1 MHDMATDANGV
12 YSNLPDFAG
21 IYCIKP
27 RVESRWEELN
37 RFVPNPY
44 THSHQKV
51 KGGLTNM
58 VSAPTNGVCFTK
70 TYYQYDSPQCKV

>member
-27 RVESRWEELN
+27 RVESRWDELN
-37 RFVPNPY
+37 RVCSKSIHTLTSKGEWR
-44 THSHQKV
+44 THKHGFSSYKWGMFYKDILPV
-51 KGGLTNM
+51 
-58 VSAPTNGVCFTK
+58 
-70 TYYQYDSPQCKV
+70 